1 MPAPGLDGP
10 PDNFVGNPAVGLVA
24 EDPLVFK
31 AAEVVAQEAA
41 ARRDISVS
49 QRASHF
55 NLSFRSRKGAVER
68 LGRKLSRWD
77 VRHPNLSLA

>member
-24 EDPLVFK
+24 EDPLIFE

-41 ARRDISVS
+41 AGRDVSIS
-49 QRASHF
+49 QRASHWDLPF
-55 NLSFRSRKGAVER
+55 LSRKAPWSDRDEIRPIGMR
-68 LGRKLSRWD
+68 NI
-77 VRHPNLSLA
+77 PI